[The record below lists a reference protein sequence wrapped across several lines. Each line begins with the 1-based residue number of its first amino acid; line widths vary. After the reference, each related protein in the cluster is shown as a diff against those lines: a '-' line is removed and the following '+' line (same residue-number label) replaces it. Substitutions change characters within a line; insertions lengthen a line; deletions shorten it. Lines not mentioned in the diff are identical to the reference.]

1 MSKIPSKLTEIAERV
16 AADPFELSLAANYC
30 DHAFHLYFQRLPKST
45 VNSLCQKLQVPK
57 LTTPLLQYKFMY
69 CTGLMLYRFFLD
81 SDGNVRVPKP
91 FHDCKK
97 MSFRDSGI
105 PTMLVS
111 FPGSGNSWVR
121 QLLESTTG
129 IYTGSDRD
137 CDLDYIKIGMLGEGI
152 TSEKVIAVK
161 FHWGSLP
168 RWPFKK
174 VIYII
179 RNPYD
184 AIVAEYQRFCAAAK
198 FTKRTKLSINP
209 HVSKLGIDKFGK
221 SGWRVM

>member
-1 MSKIPSKLTEIAERV
+1 M
-16 AADPFELSLAANYC
+16 
-30 DHAFHLYFQRLPKST
+30 Q
-45 VNSLCQKLQVPK
+45 
-57 LTTPLLQYKFMY
+57 
-69 CTGLMLYRFFLD
+69 
-81 SDGNVRVPKP
+81 VPKP
-91 FHDCKK
+91 FHNCKK

-152 TSEKVIAVK
+152 TSQNVIAVK
-161 FHWGSLP
+161 FHWGLLP

-184 AIVAEYQRFCAAAK
+184 AIAAEYQRFSAAAK
-198 FTKRTKLSINP
+198 FNRRTELSINP
-209 HVSKLGIDKFGK
+209 HLTELGTGEFGK
-221 SGWRVM
+221 Y

>member
-1 MSKIPSKLTEIAERV
+1 
-16 AADPFELSLAANYC
+16 
-30 DHAFHLYFQRLPKST
+30 
-45 VNSLCQKLQVPK
+45 
-57 LTTPLLQYKFMY
+57 
-69 CTGLMLYRFFLD
+69 MLYRFFLD
-81 SDGNVRVPKP
+81 SDGNVQVPKP

-184 AIVAEYQRFCAAAK
+184 AIVAEYQRFCVAPTFRK
-198 FTKRTKLSINP
+198 DVELSINP
-209 HVSKLGIDKFGK
+209 HMFELDINKFGK
-221 SGWRVM
+221 SGWRVIYVGAN

>member
-1 MSKIPSKLTEIAERV
+1 MSEIPSELTEIAEHV

-30 DHAFHLYFQRLPKST
+30 GNAFRLYFQHLPKST
-45 VNSLCQKLQVPK
+45 VNSLCQKLNVSK
-57 LTTPLLQYKFMY
+57 LTSPVLQHKFMY

-81 SDGNVRVPKP
+81 SEGNVQVPKP
-91 FHDCKK
+91 FHNCKK

-105 PTMLVS
+105 PAMLVS

-129 IYTGSDRD
+129 IYTGSYGD
-137 CDLDYIKIGMLGEGI
+137 CDLNYIKTGMLGEGI
-152 TSEKVIAVK
+152 TSQSVIAVK
-161 FHWGSLP
+161 FHWGPFP

-184 AIVAEYQRFCAAAK
+184 AIVAEYQRSCATAK
-198 FTKRTKLSINP
+198 FKNSTKLSNNP
-209 HVSKLGIDKFGK
+209 HVSELGIDKFGK
-221 SGWRVM
+221 Y

>member
-1 MSKIPSKLTEIAERV
+1 M
-16 AADPFELSLAANYC
+16 
-30 DHAFHLYFQRLPKST
+30 
-45 VNSLCQKLQVPK
+45 QV
-57 LTTPLLQYKFMY
+57 
-69 CTGLMLYRFFLD
+69 
-81 SDGNVRVPKP
+81 SEP
-91 FHDCKK
+91 FHNCKN

-152 TSEKVIAVK
+152 TSQNVIGVK
-161 FHWGSLP
+161 FHWGKLP
-168 RWPFKK
+168 ADWPFKK

-184 AIVAEYQRFCAAAK
+184 AIAAEYQRSSITAK
-198 FTKRTKLSINP
+198 FKKHTELSINP
-209 HVSKLGIDKFGK
+209 HLTELGTDKFGK
-221 SGWRVM
+221 Y

>member
-1 MSKIPSKLTEIAERV
+1 M
-16 AADPFELSLAANYC
+16 
-30 DHAFHLYFQRLPKST
+30 Q
-45 VNSLCQKLQVPK
+45 
-57 LTTPLLQYKFMY
+57 
-69 CTGLMLYRFFLD
+69 
-81 SDGNVRVPKP
+81 VPKP
-91 FHDCKK
+91 FHNCKK

-152 TSEKVIAVK
+152 TSQNVIAVK
-161 FHWGSLP
+161 FHWGLLQ

-184 AIVAEYQRFCAAAK
+184 AIVAEYQRFSAAAK
-198 FTKRTKLSINP
+198 FNKRTELSINP
-209 HVSKLGIDKFGK
+209 HLTELGIDKFGE
-221 SGWRVM
+221 